1 MYNVLRYQLWVFSNL
16 LKWELYEFS
25 TVENCNNKMKELK
38 SNKELDYNDNDF
50 LITEEFREE

>member
-1 MYNVLRYQLWVFSNL
+1 MYNVLRYQLWVFSYFL
-16 LKWELYEFS
+16 EWKLYEFS

-50 LITEEFREE
+50 LITEEFRGE